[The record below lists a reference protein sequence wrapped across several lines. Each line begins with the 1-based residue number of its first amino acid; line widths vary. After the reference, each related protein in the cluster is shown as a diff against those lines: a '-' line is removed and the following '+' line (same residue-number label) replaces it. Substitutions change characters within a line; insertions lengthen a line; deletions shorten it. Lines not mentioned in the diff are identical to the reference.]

1 MQNLT
6 LVIPAKFESTTL
18 HHVLKEIE
26 DLKFE
31 CKKIVVVP
39 EYDKETIESIKEFD
53 CKISIQKG
61 EGFGNA
67 LIQGLNESET
77 EYSCIFNA
85 DGSFDPKYL
94 PMMMKKFDQDFD
106 FIFNTRYVKPGG
118 SEDDTI
124 ITKIGNYFF
133 TFLCNF
139 LFKLNI
145 SDVLFTYVMGKSKAF
160 KELNLINND
169 FTFCIE
175 LPFKAKINSF
185 KITDFPSFERS
196 RISGKKKVNEF
207 KDGFLILISI
217 LRLFIKKK

>member
-18 HHVLKEIE
+18 HHVLKEID
-26 DLKFE
+26 DLKLD
-31 CKKIVVVP
+31 CQKIVVVP
-39 EYDKETIESIKEFD
+39 EYDKETIKSIENFD

-67 LIQGLNESET
+67 IIQGLKESNT

-94 PMMMKKFDQDFD
+94 SIMIKKFDENID
-106 FIFNTRYVKPGG
+106 FIFNTRYKKPGG
-118 SEDDTI
+118 SEDDTFL
-124 ITKIGNYFF
+124 TQIGNYFF
-133 TFLCNF
+133 TLICNW

-145 SDVLFTYVMGKSKAF
+145 SDVLFTYVMGKTKAF
-160 KELNLINND
+160 NDLNLSKND

-175 LPFKAKINSF
+175 LPVKAKFNAF
-185 KITDFPSFERS
+185 KIIDLPSFERS

-217 LRLFIKKK
+217 LRLITLK